1 MDKTYESKK
10 YEKNIYLSWEKN
22 NFFKPKNN
30 ENNNIF
36 SIILPPPN
44 VTGVLHLGH
53 AAMIAIEDI
62 IVRFKRM
69 NSFEVL
75 WLPGVDHAAI
85 ATQNVVEKKLKLE
98 NKSIK
103 DLTRDEFIK
112 ECYNWTE
119 KYHDQIVSQIKTMGG
134 SLDWSR
140 ERFTM
145 DEHSSKAVYEFFERM
160 YNDELIYKGARMV
173 NWCPRCMS
181 TLSDDEVEHKNIKGN
196 FYYIKYKIK
205 DSEDFLEIA
214 TTRPETM
221 FGDTAIAVSPK
232 DDRYKDFI
240 GKTAILPILERE
252 LKIIADER
260 VSLDIGTGALKITP
274 AHDPLDYEIGKKH
287 NLEFINIFDKNG
299 NLNENTGKD
308 FNGLGKKE
316 ARDKIIKLLQKNG
329 DLLKTEEI
337 EHSVGT
343 CYRCSSLIEPS
354 ISEQWFIDVNKKI
367 QNRNNKS
374 LKELM
379 KEAIENKEI
388 EIIPKR
394 FEKNYFM
401 WIDNLKDW
409 CISRQVFWGHRLPV
423 YYCLDCGEI
432 IVSQEKVK
440 ECKLCN
446 SKNIK
451 QDNDTL
457 DTWFSSALWPF
468 STMGWP
474 DNDRGLDFEKFFPNT
489 LLETG
494 YDILFFWVARM
505 ILSSKYLF
513 GIAPFKSVYLHG
525 LVCDKNGK
533 KMSKSKGNG
542 IDPIDMVEKYGA
554 DAVRMSL
561 VSGTTPGNNINIY
574 EEKIEGYRN
583 FINKLWN
590 IFRFIYDF
598 KETFS
603 DIKISELEK
612 LENTYDIENIESL
625 ADKWIITKLNNVI
638 SETTKKINN
647 YKFGEA
653 SDILYEFIWKDFAS
667 WYIEIYKLDNYLN
680 NKEVLRY
687 VTVNILK
694 LLHPFSPFITENL
707 WQNIF
712 NNYLI
717 SSSWPSLNKNIY
729 KNSEKEFDILKNI
742 ISSIRNIKN
751 NIKINK
757 KLNILFL
764 ENKNINIVKNNLEII
779 KNLSGLEKIEF
790 VKDGPK
796 NTVQYIKIVSL
807 NFEMFLEIDI
817 SNIEKINKD
826 KEKEIKIIKNSIKNI
841 ENKLNNKNFILKAPE
856 EIINKEKEKYNYLN
870 KKLNK
875 ILN

>member
-22 NFFKPKNN
+22 NFFKPKSN
-30 ENNNIF
+30 ENNDIF
-36 SIILPPPN
+36 SIVLPPPN
-44 VTGVLHLGH
+44 VTGALHLGH

-69 NSFEVL
+69 NGFETL
-75 WLPGVDHAAI
+75 WLPGTDHAAI
-85 ATQNVVEKKLKLE
+85 ATQNVVEKKLQAE
-98 NKSIK
+98 NKKLS
-103 DLTRDEFIK
+103 DLTRDEFIQ
-112 ECYNWTE
+112 ECYEWTE
-119 KYHDQIVSQIKTMGG
+119 KYHDKIVSQIKTVGG

-160 YNDELIYKGARMV
+160 YNDGLIYKGARMV

-181 TLSDDEVEHKNIKGN
+181 TLSDDEVEYKNVNGK

-205 DSEDFLEIA
+205 DSEDYLEIA

-221 FGDTAIAVSPK
+221 FGDTAIAVSAN
-232 DDRYKDFI
+232 DDRYKDFV
-240 GKTAILPILERE
+240 GKTAILPILGRE
-252 LKIIADER
+252 LKIIADDY
-260 VSLDIGTGALKITP
+260 VSEDVGTGALKITP
-274 AHDPLDYEIGKKH
+274 AHDPNDYEIGKRH
-287 NLEFINIFDKNG
+287 NLEFIDIFDKSG
-299 NLNENTGKD
+299 NLNENTGED
-308 FNGLGKKE
+308 FKGLGREE
-316 ARDKIIKLLQKNG
+316 AREKIIKLLEKNG

-343 CYRCSSLIEPS
+343 CYRCSCLIEPS
-354 ISEQWFIDVNKKI
+354 ISEQWFVDVNKKI
-367 QNRNNKS
+367 KNRDNKS

-379 KEAIENKEI
+379 KEAIENKEV

-409 CISRQVFWGHRLPV
+409 CISRQIIWGHRLPV
-423 YYCLDCGEI
+423 YYCSDCGEI
-432 IVSQEKVK
+432 MVSQEKVK
-440 ECKLCN
+440 ECKSCN

-451 QDNDTL
+451 QDEDTL

-505 ILSSKYLF
+505 ILASKYLF
-513 GIAPFKSVYLHG
+513 GIVPFKKVYLHG

-612 LENTYDIENIESL
+612 LENTYDIENIENL
-625 ADKWIITKLNNVI
+625 ADKWIMTKLNKVI
-638 SETTKKINN
+638 LETTKKINN

-653 SDILYEFIWKDFAS
+653 SDILYEFVWKDFAS

-680 NKEVLRY
+680 DKEVLRY

-729 KNSEKEFDILKNI
+729 EDSEKEFDILKNI

-751 NIKINK
+751 NIKITK

-764 ENKNINIVKNNLEII
+764 ENKNINIIENNLEII
-779 KNLSGLEKIEF
+779 KNLSGLDKIEF
-790 VKDGPK
+790 IKTSPL
-796 NTVQYIKIVSL
+796 NTSNYIKIISS
-807 NFEMFLEIDI
+807 NFEMFLEIDV
-817 SNIEKINKD
+817 SNMEKINKD